1 MEASARVRELVV
13 IPQNTA
19 PARFRFLSLDHSG
32 RQPPLELSLLP
43 PNLAGVCHVGRVGPA
58 CPLPFSRAVASASP
72 AFASQTRFAFR
83 HVAATQPTIG
93 GDFMLHARSLNST
106 LDRMMSLNRVLDQ
119 AMNGSWPTE
128 SASRVWVPAL
138 DIVEKR
144 DAYVVVAELPG
155 VSQNNVEL
163 SFEQNVLTIRGQ
175 KNPSLDPSQDGEL
188 RVYTA
193 ERVSGA
199 FERAIRL
206 PEFVDSEKIGAE
218 LRDGLL
224 TITVPKA
231 TAAQP
236 RKIEIKPVTQ
246 AHELKA

>member
-1 MEASARVRELVV
+1 
-13 IPQNTA
+13 
-19 PARFRFLSLDHSG
+19 
-32 RQPPLELSLLP
+32 
-43 PNLAGVCHVGRVGPA
+43 
-58 CPLPFSRAVASASP
+58 
-72 AFASQTRFAFR
+72 
-83 HVAATQPTIG
+83 
-93 GDFMLHARSLNST
+93 MLTTRSLNST

-119 AMNGSWPTE
+119 AMNGSLPTE
-128 SASRVWVPAL
+128 ATSRVWVPAL

-155 VSQNNVEL
+155 VNQNDVEL

-175 KNPSLDPSQDGEL
+175 KSSLLDPSKDGEL

-193 ERVSGA
+193 ERVAGA

-218 LRDGLL
+218 LRDGVL
-224 TITVPKA
+224 TITIPKA

-236 RKIEIKPVTQ
+236 RKIEIKPATQ
-246 AHELKA
+246 AHELNA

>member
-1 MEASARVRELVV
+1 
-13 IPQNTA
+13 
-19 PARFRFLSLDHSG
+19 
-32 RQPPLELSLLP
+32 
-43 PNLAGVCHVGRVGPA
+43 
-58 CPLPFSRAVASASP
+58 
-72 AFASQTRFAFR
+72 
-83 HVAATQPTIG
+83 
-93 GDFMLHARSLNST
+93 MLTTRSLNS

-119 AMNGSWPTE
+119 AMNGSWQNE
-128 SASRVWVPAL
+128 AANRVWVPAL

-155 VSQNNVEL
+155 VSQNDVEL

-175 KNPSLDPSQDGEL
+175 KSPALDPSRDGEL

-193 ERVSGA
+193 ERVSGT

-206 PEFVDSEKIGAE
+206 PEFVDSERIGAE

-224 TITVPKA
+224 TITIPKA

-236 RKIEIKPVTQ
+236 RKIEIKPVTHS
-246 AHELKA
+246 HELKAQA

>member
-1 MEASARVRELVV
+1 
-13 IPQNTA
+13 
-19 PARFRFLSLDHSG
+19 
-32 RQPPLELSLLP
+32 
-43 PNLAGVCHVGRVGPA
+43 
-58 CPLPFSRAVASASP
+58 
-72 AFASQTRFAFR
+72 
-83 HVAATQPTIG
+83 
-93 GDFMLHARSLNST
+93 MLTSRSLNST

-119 AMNGSWPTE
+119 AMNGSLPSE
-128 SASRVWVPAL
+128 STSRVWVPAL

-155 VSQNNVEL
+155 VGQNDVEL

-175 KNPSLDPSQDGEL
+175 KSSLLDPSKDGEL

-218 LRDGLL
+218 LRDGVL
-224 TITVPKA
+224 TITIPKA

-236 RKIEIKPVTQ
+236 RKIEIKPATQ
-246 AHELKA
+246 GHELNA

>member
-1 MEASARVRELVV
+1 
-13 IPQNTA
+13 
-19 PARFRFLSLDHSG
+19 
-32 RQPPLELSLLP
+32 
-43 PNLAGVCHVGRVGPA
+43 
-58 CPLPFSRAVASASP
+58 
-72 AFASQTRFAFR
+72 
-83 HVAATQPTIG
+83 
-93 GDFMLHARSLNST
+93 MLTSRSLNST

-119 AMNGSWPTE
+119 AMNGSWPAE
-128 SASRVWVPAL
+128 SANRVWVPAL

-144 DAYVVVAELPG
+144 DAYLVVAELPG
-155 VSQNNVEL
+155 VSQNDVEL

-175 KNPSLDPSQDGEL
+175 KSPSLDPTKDGEL

-193 ERVSGA
+193 ERVSGT
-199 FERAIRL
+199 FERVIRL

-236 RKIEIKPVTQ
+236 RKIEIKPVTH
-246 AHELKA
+246 AHELKG

>member
-1 MEASARVRELVV
+1 
-13 IPQNTA
+13 
-19 PARFRFLSLDHSG
+19 
-32 RQPPLELSLLP
+32 
-43 PNLAGVCHVGRVGPA
+43 
-58 CPLPFSRAVASASP
+58 
-72 AFASQTRFAFR
+72 
-83 HVAATQPTIG
+83 
-93 GDFMLHARSLNST
+93 MLTTRSLNST

-119 AMNGSWPTE
+119 ALNGSLPAAST
-128 SASRVWVPAL
+128 SRVWVPAL

-155 VSQNNVEL
+155 VSQNDVEL

-175 KNPSLDPSQDGEL
+175 KSSQLDPSKDGEL

-218 LRDGLL
+218 LRDGVL
-224 TITVPKA
+224 TITIPKA

-236 RKIEIKPVTQ
+236 RKIEIKASQ
-246 AHELKA
+246 AHELNA

>member
-1 MEASARVRELVV
+1 MLTTR
-13 IPQNTA
+13 
-19 PARFRFLSLDHSG
+19 
-32 RQPPLELSLLP
+32 
-43 PNLAGVCHVGRVGPA
+43 
-58 CPLPFSRAVASASP
+58 SR
-72 AFASQTRFAFR
+72 
-83 HVAATQPTIG
+83 
-93 GDFMLHARSLNST
+93 NST
-106 LDRMMSLNRVLDQ
+106 LDRMMTLNRVLDQ

-128 SASRVWVPAL
+128 SASRVWIPAL

-155 VSQNNVEL
+155 VSQNDLEL

-175 KNPSLDPSQDGEL
+175 KNPSLDPSQEGEL

-193 ERVSGA
+193 ERVAGN

-206 PEFVDSEKIGAE
+206 PEFVDSEKIGAD

-224 TITVPKA
+224 TVTIPKA

-236 RKIEIKPVTQ
+236 RKIEIRPTTPT
-246 AHELKA
+246 HELNA

>member
-1 MEASARVRELVV
+1 MLTTR
-13 IPQNTA
+13 
-19 PARFRFLSLDHSG
+19 
-32 RQPPLELSLLP
+32 
-43 PNLAGVCHVGRVGPA
+43 
-58 CPLPFSRAVASASP
+58 SR
-72 AFASQTRFAFR
+72 
-83 HVAATQPTIG
+83 
-93 GDFMLHARSLNST
+93 NST
-106 LDRMMSLNRVLDQ
+106 IDRMMTLNQVLDQ
-119 AMNGSWPTE
+119 AMNGSWPAE

-144 DAYVVVAELPG
+144 DAYIVVAELPG
-155 VSQNNVEL
+155 VSQNDVEL

-175 KNPSLDPSQDGEL
+175 KNPLLDPSKDGEL

-193 ERVSGA
+193 ERVSGN

-224 TITVPKA
+224 TVTVPKA

-236 RKIEIKPVTQ
+236 RKIEIRPAART
-246 AHELKA
+246 HELNG